1 MKVSDMEATAMLII
15 LLANGVCKSVDLPA
29 VDGKPNT
36 VIMCPVPATELPAFG
51 APPEKPAVK
60 GNASGPSPIYDRR
73 FSGGLG

>member
-1 MKVSDMEATAMLII
+1 MKVGDMEPTAMLII
-15 LLANGVCKSVDLPA
+15 LLANGVCKSVDLPV

-36 VIMCPVPATELPAFG
+36 VIMCPVPATQLPAFG
-51 APPEKPAVK
+51 APEKPAVK